1 MSQSIEVDD
10 ALAALI
16 RHEAKIQDRSFSQQ
30 ACHWM
35 CLGRALERCGD
46 FDAGQVEL
54 ALRGEL
60 DTTQLSKCEGEIW
73 LDAFVEKMSR
83 PGEEERAFYSNR
95 VALGLGVGLDE
106 AGALINGRLANGG

>member
-1 MSQSIEVDD
+1 MSRSLEVDD

-16 RHEAKIQDRSFSQQ
+16 RHEAEIQGRSLSQQ

-35 CLGRALERCGD
+35 RLGRALERCGD

-60 DTTQLSKCEGEIW
+60 DTTQLSQCESEIW

-83 PGEEERAFYSNR
+83 PGEEERAFYSRR

-106 AGALINGRLANGG
+106 AGGLVYGRPKNGD